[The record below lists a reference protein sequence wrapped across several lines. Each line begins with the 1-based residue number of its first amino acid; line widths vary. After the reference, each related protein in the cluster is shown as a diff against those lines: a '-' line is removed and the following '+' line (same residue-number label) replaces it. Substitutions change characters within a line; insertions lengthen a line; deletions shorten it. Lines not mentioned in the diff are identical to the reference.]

1 VPRHQRVA
9 VAERFASGRHRAL
22 RGGLAGVLY
31 DDVYSE
37 SARDPSALPD
47 AAKSPM
53 WTSVKAPVG
62 H

>member
-9 VAERFASGRHRAL
+9 VAERFASGRAL
-22 RGGLAGVLY
+22 RGRAAGVLY

-47 AAKSPM
+47 AGKSPM